1 MGKFKRAVGLT
12 AGALMMLSVLSS
24 IRIGRDLYLGQWA
37 LERLGLPFS
46 KWAVAAVFVGSW
58 LVWKAAMRGANPPW
72 LNAARVALSLLMA
85 AAMISYLAVKG

>member
-1 MGKFKRAVGLT
+1 VGKFKRAVGLT